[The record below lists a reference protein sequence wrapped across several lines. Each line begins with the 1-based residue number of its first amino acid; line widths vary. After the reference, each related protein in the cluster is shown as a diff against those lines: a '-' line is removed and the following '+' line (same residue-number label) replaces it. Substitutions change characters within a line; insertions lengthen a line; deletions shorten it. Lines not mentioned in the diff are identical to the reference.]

1 MKPLLSI
8 VVPTKNR
15 YFYLKHLILL
25 VSSFKSENIELVIQD
40 NSECNS
46 EILNFLKDGDYFN
59 VTYLY
64 DSRNL
69 SMSANADLAILH
81 SSGEYVCFI
90 GDDDGVTSHI
100 LSCVFW
106 MKQNNIDALMS
117 SQTVYYWGD
126 YNKNISGDFSQ
137 TLLYKKYSQRV
148 YRRDPLQALD
158 NIMKQGFQTRGDI
171 PLVYTGIIKR
181 SVLDQIYSKG
191 QTFFPGPSPD
201 MANGVALCFLVH
213 NFVYIDFPIVITGTS
228 KMTGGGIHKLKGRI
242 ANIEDVPFI
251 DRDVKNK
258 WERRIP
264 PIWAGRFAWPEAGI
278 KSLRY
283 MGHEELIEKVNY
295 ELMLADFTIYH
306 LSYWRVAIGFSREKK
321 RFLYYFVI
329 RLIWKLSRGI
339 KNMFTRKF
347 LGKINGNIIIHDISN
362 IEEANNYLVR
372 LVPDFRLEIH

>member
-15 YFYLKHLILL
+15 YIYLKHLILL
-25 VSSFKSENIELVIQD
+25 INSFKSEYIELVVQD
-40 NSECNS
+40 NSECND
-46 EILNFLKDGDYFN
+46 EILDFLREGNYSN
-59 VTYLY
+59 VMYLH

-100 LSCVFW
+100 LSCVYW

-126 YNKNISGDFSQ
+126 CNKNISCDFSQ
-137 TLLYKKYSQRV
+137 TLLYKKYTNKI
-148 YRRDPLQALD
+148 YKIDPITALEK
-158 NIMKQGFQTRGDI
+158 IVKQGFQTRGNI
-171 PLVYTGIIKR
+171 PLTYTGIVKR
-181 SVLDQIYSKG
+181 TVLDQIYLKG
-191 QTFFPGPSPD
+191 HTYFPGPSPD
-201 MANGVALCFLVH
+201 MANGVALCFIVR

-228 KMTGGGIHKLKGRI
+228 KMTGGGILKLKGRI

-251 DRDVKNK
+251 DKSVKDK
-258 WERRIP
+258 WEKRIP

-283 MGHEELIEKVNY
+283 MGHEELIDKVNY

-306 LSYWRVAIGFSREKK
+306 LGYWRMAIGFSKNK
-321 RFLYYFVI
+321 LVFSYYFII
-329 RLIWKLSRGI
+329 RAIWKLFRRI
-339 KNMFTRKF
+339 KNVFTRYLF
-347 LGKINGNIIIHDISN
+347 GKVNGNKVIRHVSN
-362 IEEANNYLVR
+362 IEEANSCLVQ
-372 LVPDFRLEIH
+372 LVPDFKLEDC

>member
-1 MKPLLSI
+1 MISI
-8 VVPTKNR
+8 IIPVYNAQKYIGHCIESILEQSYGQFEIIIVDDGSEDSSLQICSE
-15 YFYLKHLILL
+15 FSKHDKRIRIIHTENSG
-25 VSSFKSENIELVIQD
+25 VSHARNIGLD
-40 NSECNS
+40 N
-46 EILNFLKDGDYFN
+46 
-59 VTYLY
+59 
-64 DSRNL
+64 
-69 SMSANADLAILH
+69 AN
-81 SSGEYVCFI
+81 GEYVCFI

-283 MGHEELIEKVNY
+283 MGHEELIAKVNY